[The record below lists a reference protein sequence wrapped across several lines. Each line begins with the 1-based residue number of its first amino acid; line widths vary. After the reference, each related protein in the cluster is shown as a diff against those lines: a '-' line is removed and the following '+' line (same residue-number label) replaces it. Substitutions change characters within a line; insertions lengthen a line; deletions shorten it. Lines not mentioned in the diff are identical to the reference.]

1 MTLLKTLTIISI
13 AGIMG
18 ATTLSAEPF
27 MMGEHCKSE
36 KGMYKGHKGK
46 HDNMRQIMQE
56 LNLTDEQKATLK
68 ADRQAMRETMK
79 AKRAT
84 MKGAS
89 RGMSQF
95 VTVNGVDRNAMIA
108 QATERAT
115 NMANMRADRIEKL
128 MSILTPEQKIKFVEL
143 LQAQKK

>member
-1 MTLLKTLTIISI
+1 MTLLKTLTIVSI

-36 KGMYKGHKGK
+36 RGMHKGK
-46 HDNMRQIMQE
+46 QDNMRKIMQE

-143 LQAQKK
+143 LQAEKK